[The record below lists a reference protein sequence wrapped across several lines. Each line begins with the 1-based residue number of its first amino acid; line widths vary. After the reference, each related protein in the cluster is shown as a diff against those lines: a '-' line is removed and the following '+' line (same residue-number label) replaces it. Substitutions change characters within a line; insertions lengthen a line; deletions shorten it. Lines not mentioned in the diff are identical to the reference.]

1 MSAPAFKRTQRL
13 ELIGEG
19 TGDVEALTSL
29 LTRVADEYSISTGTL
44 LTRLFGVDDVTHRP
58 RTCRREYLY
67 SINGYGPNAVRF
79 GGLIE
84 QELQKNVVAGTLQS
98 WGGFLDPVGHSLLST
113 ERRWCPHCLAED
125 VQAGRAPYQRLYWC
139 IQPVETCVHHKVPL
153 QKACSN
159 SNCKVPQQQYIPG
172 LPRMGNCDCCGHSLV
187 ASERP
192 TVAVEHHNSR
202 AIYELLDATQRSLT
216 PISQEMFLA
225 WLKKLCAHHA
235 GSATQLAGLI
245 GMDRSN
251 FKRWVSGEAKPGL
264 KPLLDFCDSVRC
276 PVATLVGGEP
286 ELGEFQLFPTAVPP
300 AKRAFRTARE
310 LQKIQST
317 LEEYVRRPV
326 DQAVSLKQIATHLK
340 SAPAFLHTK
349 YLDLTKQIVAKHRQK
364 VDTENKARRMDR
376 EEELVE
382 VLERCKD
389 GNVYPGS
396 RVLKRELQN
405 RWQMIS
411 PPTQQLLIKKYQT
424 LFSDRSDC

>member
-1 MSAPAFKRTQRL
+1 MSASTFKRTQRL

-29 LTRVADEYSISTGTL
+29 LTRMADEYSVSTGSL
-44 LTRLFGVDDVTHRP
+44 LTDLWGVNDVTKRP
-58 RTCRREYLY
+58 KICRRGYLY
-67 SINGYGPNAVRF
+67 SINGYGPNAARF
-79 GGLIE
+79 GALIE
-84 QELQKNVVAGTLQS
+84 QELKQNVAVGTLQS
-98 WGGFLDPVGHSLLST
+98 WGAFMDPAGHSLLST

-125 VQAGRAPYQRLYWC
+125 VQVGRVPYQRLYWC

-172 LPRMGNCDCCGHSLV
+172 LPRMGNCDRCAHSLK

-192 TVAVEHHNSR
+192 AGVTEHRNSQAV
-202 AIYELLDATQRSLT
+202 YELLGATQKSPT

-264 KPLLDFCDSVRC
+264 MPLLGFCDSVRC
-276 PVATLVGGEP
+276 PVATLVSGEP
-286 ELGEFQLFPTAVPP
+286 ELGEFQLFPGAAPP

-310 LQKIQST
+310 LQRIQST
-317 LEEYVRRPV
+317 LDQYAQRPV
-326 DQAVSLKQIATHLK
+326 EQAGSLNQIAKHLK
-340 SAPAFLHTK
+340 SSPTFLHTK
-349 YLDLTKQIVAKHRQK
+349 FPDLTKQIVAKHRQK
-364 VDTENKARRMDR
+364 TDAENKARRMER
-376 EEELVE
+376 EEELVG
-382 VLERCKD
+382 VLEVFKA
-389 GNVYPGS
+389 GGVYPGS
-396 RVLKRELQN
+396 RVLKRELRN

-411 PPTQQLLIKKYQT
+411 SPAHRSLIKQYQA
-424 LFSDRSDC
+424 LHP